1 MNRPDTNE
9 LIAALSGGLQPVRRL
24 RPPLR
29 RAASWLLLAALLA
42 AWPVAHYSNLPLFL
56 ERADEPRQTLE
67 LAATLL
73 TGIVALFGA
82 FALSVPGYSSRW
94 ALAPLPPLLLWIA
107 ASGYG
112 CLPNGWGAGGPGGGG
127 VGVGV
132 GVGASRDCFVFIVLT
147 SVPLSALL
155 FWALR
160 RARPIAPLPVALSG
174 ALGVAALAAFLLQFF
189 HPFDVTV
196 IDLALHLA
204 AVGVIALLAVALRRP
219 LLGAS

>member
-9 LIAALSGGLQPVRRL
+9 LIATLSGGLQPVRRL

-82 FALSVPGYSSRW
+82 FALSVPGYSARW
-94 ALAPLPPLLLWIA
+94 VLAPPPPLLLWIT

-112 CLPNGWGAGGPGGGG
+112 CLQNGWSAGGPGG
-127 VGVGV
+127 VI
-132 GVGASRDCFVFIVLT
+132 GASGDCFVFIVLT

-155 FWALR
+155 FWTLR

-189 HPFDVTV
+189 HPFDVTA

-204 AVGVIALLAVALRRP
+204 AVSLIALLVVALRRP

>member
-9 LIAALSGGLQPVRRL
+9 LIAALAGGLKPVQRL

-29 RAASWLLLAALLA
+29 RAALWLLLAALLA
-42 AWPVAHYSNLPLFL
+42 AVPVAHYANMPVFL
-56 ERADEPRQTLE
+56 ERAGEARQMLE

-73 TGIVALFGA
+73 TGIVALFAA
-82 FALSVPGYSSRW
+82 FALSVPGHSARC

-112 CLPNGWGAGGPGGGG
+112 CLQNGWSAGGPGGVIGE
-127 VGVGV
+127 
-132 GVGASRDCFVFIVLT
+132 SRNCFVFIVLT

-160 RARPIAPLPVALSG
+160 RARPIAPLPVALCG

-204 AVGVIALLAVALRRP
+204 AVGVIALLATALRRP

>member
-9 LIAALSGGLQPVRRL
+9 LISALAGGLRPVRRL

-29 RAASWLLLAALLA
+29 RAALWLLFAALLA
-42 AWPVAHYSNLPLFL
+42 AWPVAHYANMPAFL
-56 ERADEPRQTLE
+56 ERAGEPRQTLE

-73 TGIVALFGA
+73 TGIVALLAA
-82 FALSVPGYSSRW
+82 FALSVPGRSPRW

-107 ASGYG
+107 TSGYG
-112 CLPNGWGAGGPGGGG
+112 CLQNGWSAGGPGGVIGESG
-127 VGVGV
+127 K
-132 GVGASRDCFVFIVLT
+132 CFAFIVMS
-147 SVPLSALL
+147 SVPLAALL

-174 ALGVAALAAFLLQFF
+174 ALAVAALAAFLLQFF
-189 HPFDVTV
+189 HPFDVTA

-204 AVGVIALLAVALRRP
+204 AVGVIALLAAALRRP
-219 LLGAS
+219 LLGAR

>member
-1 MNRPDTNE
+1 MSRPDTHE
-9 LIAALSGGLQPVRRL
+9 LIAALAGGLRPVRRL

-29 RAASWLLLAALLA
+29 RAMLWLLLATLLA
-42 AWPVAHYSNLPLFL
+42 AWPLAHYADLPLFL
-56 ERADEPRQTLE
+56 ARASEPRQTLE

-73 TGIVALFGA
+73 TGIVALAAA
-82 FALSVPGYSSRW
+82 FALSVPGYSPRW
-94 ALAPLPPLLLWIA
+94 ALAPLPPLLLWLA
-107 ASGYG
+107 TSGYG
-112 CLPNGWGAGGPGGGG
+112 CLENGWSAGGPGGLIGESG
-127 VGVGV
+127 
-132 GVGASRDCFVFIVLT
+132 RCFGFIVLT
-147 SVPLSALL
+147 SVPLAALL

-160 RARPIAPLPVALSG
+160 RARPITPLPVALSG

-204 AVGVIALLAVALRRP
+204 AVGVIALLAAALRRP